1 MLNCV
6 YTVYTLTD
14 LTGADVVLRHAA
26 GAAFW
31 SSRGVDFD
39 LGTAQ
44 SLERG
49 ARGLKLQT
57 KWIWP
62 LWPCIATSWRCRDVP
77 WNDVRSSWHSSS
89 T

>member
-49 ARGLKLQT
+49 ARGLHE
-57 KWIWP
+57 
-62 LWPCIATSWRCRDVP
+62 TSDKMNLAMYRNLLEVP
-77 WNDVRSSWHSSS
+77 WCPME
-89 T
+89 